1 MNRYDRSW
9 KDFTAEDFEDDPL
22 LTTLQRL
29 IEGALFISILLLIV
43 VIMQNRDLADQ
54 VEGQK
59 ATAEHHKTEAAK
71 YSGLLAECMNGGG
84 MYDRASG
91 TAYFCEKALE
101 MRI

>member
-1 MNRYDRSW
+1 MNRYHYNRS
-9 KDFTAEDFEDDPL
+9 DFEDDDPL
-22 LTTLQRL
+22 LPTLQRL

-71 YSGLLAECMNGGG
+71 YTGLLAECLNGGG